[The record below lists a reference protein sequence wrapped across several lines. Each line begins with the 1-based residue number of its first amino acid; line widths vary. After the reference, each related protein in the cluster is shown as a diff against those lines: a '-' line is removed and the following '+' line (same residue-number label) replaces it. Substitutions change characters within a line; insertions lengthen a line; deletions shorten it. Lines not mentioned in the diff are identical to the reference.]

1 MTSTDEKIC
10 PACAETIKAAAI
22 KCRYCGTDLKA
33 LDASQD
39 SEIEKTI
46 FTGNPAAIYSA
57 WQVLPVVFTFG
68 LAFLYYK
75 FRSLSIRYEITTQRI
90 KVERGYLFKAK
101 QNIELFTIENF
112 VISSTW
118 GMRFFGYSMLQL
130 GSSSTTD
137 RMMCIYGL
145 KNQEWLADKL
155 REFAF
160 KERARRRI
168 TSFIRP

>member
-1 MTSTDEKIC
+1 MTSNEKTC

-33 LDASQD
+33 YSAAEE

-57 WQVLPVVFTFG
+57 WQALGVVFTFG
-68 LAFLYYK
+68 LAYFYYK
-75 FRSLSIRYEITTQRI
+75 FRSLSIHYEITTQRI

-112 VISSTW
+112 VISSSW

-130 GSSSTTD
+130 GSSATGD

-160 KERARRRI
+160 KERTRRRI